1 MNTEETYGPWVDF
14 GGGDRPVP
22 AYTPVEVK
30 FRSGDIGEPRLA
42 NDYRWPYKDN
52 LFDIMAYR
60 IVATQ
65 PALEAA
71 ERMLRANGYTVT
83 KPRTFEDVV
92 PMAEA
97 PPEGTVYWLVYPIS
111 ADGVASFNWDNTD
124 IFDINVL
131 RHRMAYLDREDALI
145 AARHI
150 YGLKG
155 GEL

>member
-1 MNTEETYGPWVDF
+1 MAVAADAAPDAAPGYPDGWGT
-14 GGGDRPVP
+14 
-22 AYTPVEVK
+22 
-30 FRSGDIGEPRLA
+30 SPR
-42 NDYRWPYKDN
+42 
-52 LFDIMAYR
+52 
-60 IVATQ
+60 
-65 PALEAA
+65 
-71 ERMLRANGYTVT
+71 RAPTVT
-83 KPRTFEDVV
+83 KPLTFEDVV
-92 PMAEA
+92 PMTEA